1 MKPNALC
8 KPGESCLDRPYYY
21 QQFNGALLGNRVTCM
36 RITIT
41 QDKVDCGHRKI
52 IEEVMLDKYKDFEQF
67 SFKQVVSKL
76 RDSLEK
82 DVFLRIH
89 LINNFTFD
97 EDYFET
103 VDGMMLKERGMQEK

>member
-1 MKPNALC
+1 
-8 KPGESCLDRPYYY
+8 
-21 QQFNGALLGNRVTCM
+21 
-36 RITIT
+36 
-41 QDKVDCGHRKI
+41 
-52 IEEVMLDKYKDFEQF
+52 
-67 SFKQVVSKL
+67 VSKL

-103 VDGMMLKERGMQEK
+103 EADMMLKEREMEEN